1 MQGFHFNKKTQ
12 AIAEVVGRD
21 TEESGSDKGNY
32 NNRTPSPYDQD
43 LKEDSDS
50 RNGPKP
56 KKSLDLS
63 LISKQSTKKSIN
75 SKMQLK
81 TDGRNGEGFGGKNVQ
96 KSKTGGAD
104 NLNASN
110 SNAGNRA

>member
-12 AIAEVVGRD
+12 AIAEVIGRD
-21 TEESGSDKGNY
+21 TEESGSDRGNY

-43 LKEDSDS
+43 QKEDSD
-50 RNGPKP
+50 RTGNGPKP

-75 SKMQLK
+75 SKM
-81 TDGRNGEGFGGKNVQ
+81 
-96 KSKTGGAD
+96 
-104 NLNASN
+104 
-110 SNAGNRA
+110 